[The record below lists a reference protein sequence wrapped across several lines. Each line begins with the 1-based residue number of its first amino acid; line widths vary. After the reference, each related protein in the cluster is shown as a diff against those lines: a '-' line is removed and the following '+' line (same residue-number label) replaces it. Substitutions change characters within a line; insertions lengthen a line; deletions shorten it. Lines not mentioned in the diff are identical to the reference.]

1 LALIAIIAE
10 SYRTL
15 PPGQAWLS
23 FAAIGSVVEFGRLA
37 FSAGL
42 SIALP
47 VGFALVLVQ
56 LIMAMIARSAPTL
69 NLFAVG
75 MPAALL
81 AGILLLG
88 VSLPVM
94 ADMLSNALRLGLDQA
109 QSLGGGRG

>member
-1 LALIAIIAE
+1 
-10 SYRTL
+10 
-15 PPGQAWLS
+15 
-23 FAAIGSVVEFGRLA
+23 
-37 FSAGL
+37 
-42 SIALP
+42 
-47 VGFALVLVQ
+47 
-56 LIMAMIARSAPTL
+56 MAMIARSAPTL

-81 AGILLLG
+81 AGIVLLG

>member
-1 LALIAIIAE
+1 
-10 SYRTL
+10 
-15 PPGQAWLS
+15 
-23 FAAIGSVVEFGRLA
+23 
-37 FSAGL
+37 
-42 SIALP
+42 
-47 VGFALVLVQ
+47 
-56 LIMAMIARSAPTL
+56 MIARSAPTL

>member
-1 LALIAIIAE
+1 
-10 SYRTL
+10 
-15 PPGQAWLS
+15 
-23 FAAIGSVVEFGRLA
+23 
-37 FSAGL
+37 
-42 SIALP
+42 

-81 AGILLLG
+81 AGIVLLG